1 MCSYFDVYLKWGW
14 LSELVFLSLAA
25 GIGSIL
31 LALGLFGYIMK
42 KDSGTEK
49 MRKISFS
56 IKEGALAYLRRQ
68 NRTLAVFVV
77 IMAFIIGMVSGFLK
91 NPIMGVSMAIS
102 YVLGSVCTTIA
113 AYVGMRAAVE
123 TNVRVA
129 AAAQRGLK
137 AAFPIAFYGGAVMGL
152 FVVGVSLLGIVVL
165 FFIFKMG
172 FGWSDSDAASVI
184 LGFSFGASALALF
197 AKAGGGIYTKTADI
211 SADLVGKI
219 ELGIPEDDP
228 RNPAVIADNVG
239 DNVGDVA
246 GMGADLTDSYIAS
259 IIATMI
265 IGSELGGGILTTLP
279 LLIASVGLFSSII
292 GLVFVTRSIKK
303 SPGRALN
310 MGTFSTCFIF
320 VVLLFL
326 ITRFSGLEGSRWLG
340 VFLPTVSGL
349 AAGVIIGLTSDY
361 FTSIEK
367 KTNKAGC

>member
-1 MCSYFDVYLKWGW
+1 MSWF
-14 LSELVFLSLAA
+14 FLSLAA

-172 FGWSDSDAASVI
+172 FGW
-184 LGFSFGASALALF
+184 
-197 AKAGGGIYTKTADI
+197 
-211 SADLVGKI
+211 
-219 ELGIPEDDP
+219 
-228 RNPAVIADNVG
+228 R
-239 DNVGDVA
+239 
-246 GMGADLTDSYIAS
+246 
-259 IIATMI
+259 
-265 IGSELGGGILTTLP
+265 
-279 LLIASVGLFSSII
+279 
-292 GLVFVTRSIKK
+292 R
-303 SPGRALN
+303 
-310 MGTFSTCFIF
+310 
-320 VVLLFL
+320 VV
-326 ITRFSGLEGSRWLG
+326 
-340 VFLPTVSGL
+340 
-349 AAGVIIGLTSDY
+349 
-361 FTSIEK
+361 
-367 KTNKAGC
+367 